1 MSGRDKL
8 KFWCGVVAVVVLSSG
23 GIGYLYSRWE
33 LNNRNLEEFKQRY
46 TEIKVLQDK
55 NANVA
60 TRAAVAAKESDR
72 KEAPSLN
79 ITFRAIGLERFSP
92 GADKEIAFN
101 VINEIRSSEY
111 FDASKTIE
119 ASEITAE
126 VPLTEPPAKAG
137 SEPPSG
143 TFSFKVVAKLKRPL
157 SL

>member
-1 MSGRDKL
+1 MSRKEKL
-8 KFWCGVVAVVVLSSG
+8 KFWCGMMAVVLLLSG
-23 GIGYLYSRWE
+23 GIGYLYSRWV
-33 LNNRNLEEFKQRY
+33 LNNTNLEELKQRY

-55 NANVA
+55 NANVVA
-60 TRAAVAAKESDR
+60 RAAVTTKEPDR

-79 ITFRAIGLERFSP
+79 ITFRAIGLERVSP

-119 ASEITAE
+119 GSEISPE
-126 VPLTEPPAKAG
+126 VPLAEPPAKAG
-137 SEPPSG
+137 SEPPPG
-143 TFSFKVVAKLKRPL
+143 TFSFKIVAKLKRPL